1 MIGKIHMINPDK
13 NIVEYGRIGN
23 GITESTLAT
32 KLRSVKLLWSIIFV
46 TPVANFLCCI
56 SCLKRCTI
64 PIVGM
69 RSDMIIFDIC
79 ELLDCM
85 IQFFL

>member
-32 KLRSVKLLWSIIFV
+32 KLRSVKPNRETRAVGGSSINM
-46 TPVANFLCCI
+46 AI
-56 SCLKRCTI
+56 SPNAGT
-64 PIVGM
+64 
-69 RSDMIIFDIC
+69 
-79 ELLDCM
+79 
-85 IQFFL
+85 